1 MCGAYLSAAY
11 CDALIAG
18 VDLENYTDIFGP
30 TLVIVGLLLLLP
42 SCAVSVRRL
51 HDIGK
56 SGWWSW
62 LSLTIVGLA
71 VLLFWTVRPGDRT
84 DNQYGELVEQAGQAN
99 PIRKLWLLAIAAV
112 VIPLVLMMMAG
123 VALIGMTWL
132 GYSPATEVVEG
143 AE

>member
-1 MCGAYLSAAY
+1 MAVRFFIQKVWQKVGMTEIPLWERHRC
-11 CDALIAG
+11 
-18 VDLENYTDIFGP
+18 
-30 TLVIVGLLLLLP
+30 LV
-42 SCAVSVRRL
+42 
-51 HDIGK
+51 
-56 SGWWSW
+56 
-62 LSLTIVGLA
+62 A